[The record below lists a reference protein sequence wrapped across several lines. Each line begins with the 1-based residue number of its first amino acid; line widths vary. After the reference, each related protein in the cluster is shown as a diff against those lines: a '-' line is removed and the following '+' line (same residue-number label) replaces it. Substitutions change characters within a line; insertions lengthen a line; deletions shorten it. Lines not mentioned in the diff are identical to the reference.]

1 MNKKLAFI
9 AVCISVLLVLGG
21 LNSSFLYGTEYMQSK
36 SGYSYSVSSGADWWD
51 CNWSYCKKITIDH
64 TKVES
69 DQTNYPV
76 LIRRDSDSDLAAHAQ
91 SDGDDIAFVDQYNT
105 TQYSHEIEEYG
116 SATGELTA
124 WVKVTS
130 LSSTADTILYMYYG
144 NPTCI
149 NQQNVTN
156 TWDSNFKMVQHLNE
170 SSGTLLDSTS
180 NNNDGTNTGATY
192 NTSSKIDGGY
202 DFDGNDDINTGNDS
216 SLNITSSITL
226 EGWVKDPPLIPFIKN
241 IETNVRIIDKQEE
254 QRNINPGDKFTVERT
269 ISTNKN
275 SKITFAV
282 MYSPGMTLNDIT
294 VNKESVFAGVYTLD
308 KTKNDYEK
316 TIEQYRTRLPQKIK
330 ELPQIAYTKPI
341 SINGKATIKMQF
353 TAEKWLDIFPDER
366 ISYLAFSSTGGYD
379 FESTTHL
386 NSIAS
391 LIDPSKIFSFFESIG
406 KIFEGDKKAEKISYK
421 NLPTEEAEEL
431 IESDENIIILDV
443 RTWEEYSYGHI
454 NGAISAPLLELE
466 NRTYMNSLAKSYKKN
481 TTLVYSRS
489 GFQSEQACNLLKHV
503 IFL

>member
-9 AVCISVLLVLGG
+9 AVCISILLVLGG

-36 SGYSYSVSSGADWWD
+36 SGYNYAVSSGADWWD

-76 LIRRDSDSDLAAHAQ
+76 LIRRDTDTDLATHAQ
-91 SDGDDIAFVDQYNT
+91 NDGDDIAFVNQYNT
-105 TQYSHEIEEYG
+105 TQYSHEIEEYNG
-116 SATGELTA
+116 ATGELTA

-130 LSSTADTILYMYYG
+130 VSSSEDTILYMYYG
-144 NPTCI
+144 NPTCS
-149 NQQNVTN
+149 NQQNVTD

-192 NTSSKIDGGY
+192 NTSSQIDGGY

-241 IETNVRIIDKQEE
+241 IVTDVRIIDKQEE
-254 QRNINPGDKFTVERT
+254 QRDINPGDKFTVERT
-269 ISTNKN
+269 IATDRN
-275 SKITFAV
+275 SIVTLAA

-294 VNKESVFAGVYTLD
+294 VNGESVFAGIYNQD

-316 TIEQYRTRLPQKIK
+316 TIEQYRTRLSQKIK

-341 SINGKATIKMQF
+341 SISGKATIKMHF
-353 TAEKWLDIFPDER
+353 ISEKWLDVFPDER
-366 ISYLAFSSTGGYD
+366 ISYLVFSSTGSYD

-386 NSIAS
+386 NTIAS

-406 KIFEGDKKAEKISYK
+406 KIFEGDKKEEKISYK
-421 NLPTEEAEEL
+421 NLPTEEAKTL
-431 IESDENIIILDV
+431 IDSDENIVLLDV
-443 RTWEEYSYGHI
+443 RTWGEYSYGHI
-454 NGAISAPLLELE
+454 EGAISTPLSELA
-466 NRTYMNSLAKSYKKN
+466 NKSYMNNLAKQYKKN
-481 TTLVYSRS
+481 TILAYSRS
-489 GFQSEQACNLLKHV
+489 GKRFTGN
-503 IFL
+503 